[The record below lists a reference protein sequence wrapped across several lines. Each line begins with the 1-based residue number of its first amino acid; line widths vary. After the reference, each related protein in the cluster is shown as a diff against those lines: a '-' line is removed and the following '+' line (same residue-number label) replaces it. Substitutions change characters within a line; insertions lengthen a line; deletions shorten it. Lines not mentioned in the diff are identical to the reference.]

1 MHFAGRCLAGT
12 EWEMIPYAAVLAN
25 CAVFSAENAGNEIHL
40 AFCKRP
46 QYSGHNE
53 RQVLPAMKEVFKMLA
68 VIGVCGA
75 AYFAGMVY
83 MTVAGM
89 KD

>member
-1 MHFAGRCLAGT
+1 M
-12 EWEMIPYAAVLAN
+12 
-25 CAVFSAENAGNEIHL
+25 
-40 AFCKRP
+40 
-46 QYSGHNE
+46 
-53 RQVLPAMKEVFKMLA
+53 MKEVFRMLA

>member
-1 MHFAGRCLAGT
+1 
-12 EWEMIPYAAVLAN
+12 
-25 CAVFSAENAGNEIHL
+25 
-40 AFCKRP
+40 
-46 QYSGHNE
+46 
-53 RQVLPAMKEVFKMLA
+53 MKEVFRMLA
-68 VIGVCGA
+68 VIGVCGV